1 MFLELQNR
9 GCEAWY
15 DMMTD
20 DLTTG
25 GMIAGI
31 RESPVFLLFLTAGAL
46 ERPFVQLEL
55 RTARREQ
62 REVLLVH
69 EEDARHGKFDFG
81 ELRAA
86 PPDLAGVGASHESM
100 PYRRRKHEKRGFYD
114 ELLRRIAAA
123 LAAHVAAGRKEALP
137 PAEPGIS
144 AGADITAGIGQ

>member
-69 EEDARHGKFDFG
+69 EEDARLYAWH
-81 ELRAA
+81 RALHRRADTAATPCA
-86 PPDLAGVGASHESM
+86 PQ
-100 PYRRRKHEKRGFYD
+100 
-114 ELLRRIAAA
+114 
-123 LAAHVAAGRKEALP
+123 
-137 PAEPGIS
+137 GI
-144 AGADITAGIGQ
+144 